1 MYDRKK
7 VLGLIP
13 ARGGSK
19 GVPKKN
25 VRSLAGKPLIAYTI
39 ECAKETN
46 IFDYLMVNTDSEEIA
61 ETAEKYG
68 AKVPFIRPPELA
80 TDTACG
86 MDVIIY
92 TINWFEDK
100 DSKFDILVYLQPTS
114 PLRLPEDIIN
124 ALNIMK
130 DNKANAVISVTEAE
144 YPPLWTNILP
154 HDLKMDNFIRKDIE
168 SKNRQELPT
177 YYRLNG
183 AIYIARWDYL
193 KKYADWY
200 HERVYAYIMPQE
212 RSIDID
218 SEFDFLLAE
227 FIMQKKTD
235 VNRKRLR

>member
-1 MYDRKK
+1 MYDGEKIF
-7 VLGLIP
+7 GLIP

-19 GVPKKN
+19 GIPKKN
-25 VRSLAGKPLIAYTI
+25 IRPLAGKPLIAYTI
-39 ECAKETN
+39 EYARKAN

-61 ETAEKYG
+61 EIGRKYG

-80 TDTACG
+80 TDTTHG
-86 MDVIIY
+86 MDVIIH
-92 TINWFEDK
+92 TINWFEDR
-100 DSKFDILVYLQPTS
+100 DNKFDILIYLQPTS

-130 DNKANAVISVTEAE
+130 DNRANAVISVTEAE
-144 YPPLWTNILP
+144 YPPLWANTLP
-154 HDLKMDNFIRKDIE
+154 SDLRMDDFIKKDVE
-168 SKNRQELPT
+168 NKNRQELPT

-183 AIYIARWDYL
+183 AIFIARWDYL
-193 KKYADWY
+193 KRYADWY

-227 FIMQKKTD
+227 FIMQKKTN
-235 VNRKRLR
+235 VN